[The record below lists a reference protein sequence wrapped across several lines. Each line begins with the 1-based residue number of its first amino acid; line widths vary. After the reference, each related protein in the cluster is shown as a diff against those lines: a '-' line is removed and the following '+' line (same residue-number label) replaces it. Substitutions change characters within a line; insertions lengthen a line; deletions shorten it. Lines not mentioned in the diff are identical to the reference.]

1 MADIIYVFRSRNET
15 MAFADV
21 LKRSGIRNTVVNTP
35 RECMSGC
42 GISVKITMQDMGRVN
57 GIFGAFP
64 YKSTFQGRFSFEK
77 IGIKTKVIKIGN

>member
-21 LKRSGIRNTVVNTP
+21 LRRSGIRNTVINTP

-42 GISVKITMQDMGRVN
+42 GISVKINMQDLSRVN

-64 YKSTFQGRFSFEK
+64 YKSTFQGKFSLEK
-77 IGIKTKVIKIGN
+77 IGLKVKAVKIGN

>member
-1 MADIIYVFRSRNET
+1 
-15 MAFADV
+15 
-21 LKRSGIRNTVVNTP
+21 
-35 RECMSGC
+35 MSGC

-77 IGIKTKVIKIGN
+77 IGIKTKVVKIGN

>member
-42 GISVKITMQDMGRVN
+42 GI
-57 GIFGAFP
+57 FGAFP

-77 IGIKTKVIKIGN
+77 IGIKTKVVKIGN